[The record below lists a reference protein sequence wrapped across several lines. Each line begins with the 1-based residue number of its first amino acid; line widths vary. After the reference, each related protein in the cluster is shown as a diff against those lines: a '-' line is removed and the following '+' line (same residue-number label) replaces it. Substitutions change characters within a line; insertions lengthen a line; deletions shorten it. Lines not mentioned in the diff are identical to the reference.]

1 MRSGG
6 HSGAAGLT
14 LTVANH
20 AFIMDPAW
28 NPALEDQAIARIA
41 RIGQKRE
48 TTVWRLLTE
57 KTVESRVVEIARKK
71 RDTGRNGGNAVSFQK
86 SHNSSSSSSSSE
98 LTNTSIVANVS
109 DRFSSEDVCR
119 LFDIDPST
127 ISETM
132 QTSVDTIDK

>member
-1 MRSGG
+1 VSSYANVLLLSMRSGG
-6 HSGAAGLT
+6 HSGAAGLS

-57 KTVESRVVEIARKK
+57 NTVEDRVVEIATRK
-71 RDTGRNGGNAVSFQK
+71 RETGRRNGAS
-86 SHNSSSSSSSSE
+86 SNSSSSSSSSN
-98 LTNTSIVANVS
+98 LFANVK
-109 DRFSSEDVCR
+109 DQFSTEDVCR
-119 LFDIDPST
+119 LFDLN
-127 ISETM
+127 
-132 QTSVDTIDK
+132 

>member
-48 TTVWRLLTE
+48 TTVWRMVTD
-57 KTVESRVVEIARKK
+57 KTVEDRVVEIAGRK
-71 RDTGRNGGNAVSFQK
+71 RMTGRRNGG
-86 SHNSSSSSSSSE
+86 SSSTSS
-98 LTNTSIVANVS
+98 LLANVS
-109 DRFSSEDVCR
+109 DAYSTDDVSR
-119 LFDIDPST
+119 LFDL
-127 ISETM
+127 
-132 QTSVDTIDK
+132 QDTVGSGEK